1 MDLKELCTAL
11 SEKKIS
17 AVEVTKH
24 YINNSVN
31 AEESIGAYITPCF
44 DSALKKA
51 EQTDKMR
58 MAGER
63 LSPLAGVPYG
73 VKDNISTKGIKTTC
87 ASKMLENYVP
97 PFDAEVIARL
107 ADCIILGKTNMDEF
121 GMGSGCENSYFGK
134 TRNPRNPEFVPGGS
148 SGGSA
153 AGVAAGEF
161 PFAFGSDTGGSVRL
175 PAAFCGVSA
184 IRPTYGRVSRFGL
197 VSFASSMD
205 QIGIIAPKIYDL
217 AMVLTEISGADEKD
231 STSAKVG
238 VPDFSDGIKDGI
250 KGMKIAVIKELSEG
264 VSGDSASALQRAAA
278 EFIGCGAVVE
288 EISIKNLEYALA
300 AYYIISSAEVSSN
313 LARFDGVRFGRR
325 CDNFSDLD
333 DMYKKSR
340 SEGFGIE
347 AKRRIMLG
355 TFVLSRGYY
364 DRYYEKAQAVR
375 ECISA
380 AFGGAFK
387 KFDCILAPAS
397 IGGAYKAGIKYD
409 DPTDIYK
416 EDFLNVPASLAGLP
430 SVVVPVLK
438 NKSGLPLAVQ
448 IIGRKFD
455 EKTIL
460 RAADTL
466 EGAVNFEQCV

>member
-11 SEKKIS
+11 SKKEIS
-17 AVEVTKH
+17 AIEITKQ
-24 YINNSVN
+24 YIDNSVN
-31 AEESIGAYITPCF
+31 AEKRVGAYITQCF
-44 DSALKKA
+44 DAALKKA
-51 EQTDKMR
+51 ETIDKMR
-58 MAGER
+58 MSGEK

-97 PFDAEVIARL
+97 PFDAEVITRL
-107 ADCIILGKTNMDEF
+107 GNSVILGKTNMDEF
-121 GMGSGCENSYFGK
+121 GMGSGCENSCFGN
-134 TRNPRNPEFVPGGS
+134 TRNPHNTKFVPGGS

-153 AGVAAGEF
+153 AGVAAKEF
-161 PFAFGSDTGGSVRL
+161 PFALGSDTGGSVRL

-205 QIGIIAPKIYDL
+205 QIGIIAPKICDL

-231 STSAKVG
+231 STSAKSE

-250 KGMKIAVIKELSEG
+250 KGMKIAVIKELSDS
-264 VSGDSASALQRAAA
+264 VSEDSVSALRKAAA
-278 EFIGCGAVVE
+278 ELCGCCAGIE
-288 EISIKNLEYALA
+288 EISIGSLEYALA

-325 CDNFSDLD
+325 CDNFSDLE

-364 DRYYEKAQAVR
+364 GRYYEKALAVR
-375 ECISA
+375 RCISA
-380 AFGGAFK
+380 AFDDAFK
-387 KFDCILAPAS
+387 KFDCILAPVS
-397 IGGAYKAGIKYD
+397 IGGAYRAGIKCD
-409 DPTDIYK
+409 DPTAVYK
-416 EDFLNVPASLAGLP
+416 EDLLNVPASLAGLP
-430 SVVVPVLK
+430 SVVVPILK
-438 NKSGLPLAVQ
+438 NKAGMPLAVQ

-455 EKTIL
+455 EKTIF
-460 RAADTL
+460 RVADTL
-466 EGAVNFEQCV
+466 EGAVNFEQCL